1 MSTSNMETQC
11 NGGVG
16 YHRPDQYVQ
25 SGADLNEKENGY
37 NRTNSDMCHNCDKD
51 PEVGFLRKSRSQS
64 ESCQRKWT
72 PREKYMLT
80 ICGLLFLA
88 CVAFI
93 LIAFIRDCHCH
104 YHNLPLIHTV
114 YNSRPDGH
122 SSLSLTC
129 NTSRAHPPADAITYR
144 WLLPD
149 GTSSVG
155 EKLVIENV
163 TSHHSGRYVCIVNK
177 LIDGEEV
184 SASSS
189 TLVDASRYTLMG
201 TPRFK
206 QHYISPSN

>member
-104 YHNLPLIHTV
+104 YHSKYLIGYFSFTL
-114 YNSRPDGH
+114 R
-122 SSLSLTC
+122 
-129 NTSRAHPPADAITYR
+129 NTR
-144 WLLPD
+144 
-149 GTSSVG
+149 
-155 EKLVIENV
+155 
-163 TSHHSGRYVCIVNK
+163 
-177 LIDGEEV
+177 
-184 SASSS
+184 
-189 TLVDASRYTLMG
+189 
-201 TPRFK
+201 
-206 QHYISPSN
+206 